1 MDSITTHVNVHTTGH
16 EVPIECQTLVPDSGE
31 PFTLL
36 TIGPVSL
43 YATPDQ
49 LRQLRDVII
58 EFLVDAETEEVPYDD
73 PAWTTTAAGRTTWSL
88 VLRPEGWPALTK
100 DQGPGTKDEGVLL
113 PIAGGCDDVP
123 PAYEPTAAD
132 WAEYHAWCETADRID
147 ACNADRAD

>member
-58 EFLVDAETEEVPYDD
+58 EFLVQRGDRGGPLRRSGLGRRRPLDGRPGPWSFVQR
-73 PAWTTTAAGRTTWSL
+73 AG
-88 VLRPEGWPALTK
+88 P
-100 DQGPGTKDEGVLL
+100 
-113 PIAGGCDDVP
+113 
-123 PAYEPTAAD
+123 
-132 WAEYHAWCETADRID
+132 H
-147 ACNADRAD
+147 